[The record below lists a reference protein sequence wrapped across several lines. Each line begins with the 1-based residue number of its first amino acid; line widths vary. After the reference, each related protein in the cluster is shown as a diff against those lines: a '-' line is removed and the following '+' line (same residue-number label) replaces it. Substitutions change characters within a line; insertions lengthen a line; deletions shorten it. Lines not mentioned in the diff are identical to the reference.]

1 VTLPPIIKKVE
12 RNGRTLVYR
21 VQESSVDQEVS
32 SASAPNLK
40 SQPVK
45 SSKNLVRRVTGEGT
59 SYPSMVVDVDEDIEG
74 KYFLITAEYSLNLT
88 TATEPLYPD
97 VNPARA
103 KETKQKK
110 IPEGKQLE
118 KETHGTKRKESPTT
132 TSSETTVVTKSIK
145 LEGSGSR
152 GRVRT
157 ADFNELARSIIE
169 ETISIYRA
177 QIGGVDPFPER
188 TDDRDTVK
196 QAWVEVCSGRNVQV
210 ELEEDMFKL
219 VSDYN
224 YYSVLIVAMISLC
237 RLLVVLRKH
246 EAMLKL
252 YLSHISY
259 RRTRSTAMDQNARPA
274 TALNRF

>member
-1 VTLPPIIKKVE
+1 M
-12 RNGRTLVYR
+12 
-21 VQESSVDQEVS
+21 DQEVC

-45 SSKNLVRRVTGEGT
+45 SSKNLVRCVTGEGT
-59 SYPSMVVDVDEDIEG
+59 SYPSMVIDVDEDIEG
-74 KYFLITAEYSLNLT
+74 KQFLITPEYSLNLT

-97 VNPARA
+97 VNPAHA

-110 IPEGKQLE
+110 TPEGKQLE
-118 KETHGTKRKESPTT
+118 KETHGTKQKESPTT
-132 TSSETTVVTKSIK
+132 TSSKTTVVTKSIK
-145 LEGSGSR
+145 LEGSGSC
-152 GRVRT
+152 GRVQT
-157 ADFNELARSIIE
+157 ADFNKLTQSIIE
-169 ETISIYRA
+169 EIISIYCA
-177 QIGGVDPFPER
+177 QIGGVNPFPER

-196 QAWVEVCSGRNVQV
+196 QAWVEVCSGGNVQV
-210 ELEEDMFKL
+210 ELEDMFKL

-259 RRTRSTAMDQNARPA
+259 WHTRSTAMDQSTRPA
-274 TALNRF
+274 TALDRF